1 MAKYNQYE
9 KKEKVAAYRLRISPE
24 VIDAIYEAILRAM
37 IVDKK
42 YRDPDYTAKQL
53 ATDIHSNTRYVSAAV
68 SLRFN
73 MNFSELVNGYRV
85 REAAHMLTDRRYKNL
100 TVEQIAT
107 ACGFRSRQSFHA
119 TFYRTYQQSP
129 RDYQRAFEKRTAK
142 TKEQDN
148 VLAKEQV

>member
-1 MAKYNQYE
+1 MAKYNQHE
-9 KKEKVAAYRLRISPE
+9 KIEKVAAYRLRISPE

-42 YRDPDYTAKQL
+42 YRDPDYSAKQL

-85 REAAHMLTDRRYKNL
+85 REAAHMLTDRRYKHQ
-100 TVEQIAT
+100 TVQDIAL
-107 ACGFRSRQSFHA
+107 ACGFRSRQTFHA
-119 TFYRTYQQSP
+119 AFFRAYQQSP
-129 RDYQRAFEKRTAK
+129 RDYQRSFEQRT
-142 TKEQDN
+142 TKSKAQDTTQ
-148 VLAKEQV
+148 AQEPA

>member
-1 MAKYNQYE
+1 MTKYNQHE
-9 KKEKVAAYRLRISPE
+9 KLQKTAAYRFRISPE

-73 MNFSELVNGYRV
+73 MNFTELVNGYRV
-85 REAAHMLTDRRYKNL
+85 REAAYMLTDRRYRQL
-100 TVEQIAT
+100 TVEQIGL

-119 TFYRTYQQSP
+119 AFFRAYGQAPREYQK
-129 RDYQRAFEKRTAK
+129 DFEKRNAK
-142 TKEQDN
+142 S
-148 VLAKEQV
+148 